1 MTVKTETVKQDWT
14 GVKSE
19 GLAQSVKATLYIYNS
34 YIYIYMTHLIEKVL
48 CVLAG
53 GDVSMCIKVDR
64 VPEDTR
70 EKIEEDKEPG

>member
-1 MTVKTETVKQDWT
+1 
-14 GVKSE
+14 
-19 GLAQSVKATLYIYNS
+19 
-34 YIYIYMTHLIEKVL
+34 MTHLIEKVL

-70 EKIEEDKEPG
+70 EKIEEDKQRAR